1 MHSYN
6 LRPTP
11 ERLSRRATMPLYEP
25 RIVRCVDTCS
35 TTMCVCMTI
44 FVGCVIYDMLLVAIL
59 YLYTHLGEVLKGAC
73 RPFDPCS

>member
-1 MHSYN
+1 
-6 LRPTP
+6 
-11 ERLSRRATMPLYEP
+11 
-25 RIVRCVDTCS
+25 
-35 TTMCVCMTI
+35 MCVCMTI